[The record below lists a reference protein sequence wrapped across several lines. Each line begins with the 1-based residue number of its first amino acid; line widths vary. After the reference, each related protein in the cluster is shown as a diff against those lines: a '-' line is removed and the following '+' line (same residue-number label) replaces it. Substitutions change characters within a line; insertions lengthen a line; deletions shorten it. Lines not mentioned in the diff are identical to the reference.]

1 MQLIFGD
8 FTVALTEKQTYFFK
22 NEEIA
27 KKWYLVD
34 AKDKTLGRIASQ
46 VATILRGKHKPSFT
60 PNADIGDFVI
70 IVNADKVKLTG
81 KRPEL
86 KEYFHYTGYPGGAK
100 FESFKDLIK
109 TKPEKVVMH
118 AVKGMIP
125 HNRLGRRLIQ
135 KLKVYAGPNHPHQ
148 AQQPESLDIK

>member
-1 MQLIFGD
+1 MALI
-8 FTVALTEKQTYFFK
+8 EKQTYFFK

-27 KKWYLVD
+27 KKWFLVD

-70 IVNADKVKLTG
+70 IINAEKVKLTG

>member
-1 MQLIFGD
+1 M
-8 FTVALTEKQTYFFK
+8 ALTEKQTYFFK

-46 VATILRGKHKPSFT
+46 VASILRGKHKPSFT

-70 IVNADKVKLTG
+70 IVNAEKVKLTG

-100 FESFKDLIK
+100 FESFKDLMK
-109 TKPEKVVMH
+109 TRPEKVVLH

-125 HNRLGRRLIQ
+125 NNRLGRRLIQ

>member
-1 MQLIFGD
+1 MALI
-8 FTVALTEKQTYFFK
+8 EKQTYFFK

-27 KKWYLVD
+27 KKWFLVD

-70 IVNADKVKLTG
+70 IVNADKVKMTG

-109 TKPEKVVMH
+109 TQPEKVVMH

-135 KLKVYAGPNHPHQ
+135 KLKVYAGPNHPHK

>member
-1 MQLIFGD
+1 
-8 FTVALTEKQTYFFK
+8 VALTEKQTYFFK

-46 VATILRGKHKPSFT
+46 VASILRGKHKPSFT

-70 IVNADKVKLTG
+70 IVNAEKVKLTG

-100 FESFKDLIK
+100 FESFKDLMK
-109 TKPEKVVMH
+109 TRPEKVVLH

-125 HNRLGRRLIQ
+125 NNRLGRRLIQ

>member
-1 MQLIFGD
+1 MALI
-8 FTVALTEKQTYFFK
+8 EKQTYFFK

-27 KKWYLVD
+27 KKWFLVD

-109 TKPEKVVMH
+109 TQPEKVVMH

-135 KLKVYAGPNHPHQ
+135 KLKVYAGPNHPHK